1 MAFYLKVLD
10 SFFTKMKHYDLA
22 ETSRKKSIEENF
34 NSIRWTPLTSS
45 VLSKL
50 YDISPI
56 AFSCNSSAGRHLDKA
71 YESQDSTG
79 EDIHYF
85 DVIRPRGLVAV
96 SAPIESE
103 LKEDCPA

>member
-1 MAFYLKVLD
+1 
-10 SFFTKMKHYDLA
+10 MKHYDLA
-22 ETSRKKSIEENF
+22 ETSSKKSIQENF

-71 YESQDSTG
+71 YQESQTG
-79 EDIHYF
+79 EEIQYF
-85 DVIRPRGLVAV
+85 DVIKPRNLVDV
-96 SAPIESE
+96 SAPIETE
-103 LKEDCPA
+103 LKEDCTV